1 MLRTECETRDDG
13 VETGK
18 KTNGVTRTQPQ
29 AGCERISHPCL
40 VNSSSSSSC
49 SVRGMAQKWPS
60 AYNQL
65 RRIRSRKVQARRT
78 PQADVAGLTVHP
90 VSSSD
95 S

>member
-49 SVRGMAQKWPS
+49 SVRGMAQK
-60 AYNQL
+60 
-65 RRIRSRKVQARRT
+65 
-78 PQADVAGLTVHP
+78 
-90 VSSSD
+90 
-95 S
+95 